1 MCIFHYIL
9 SLSSAQI
16 IKNLQLLL
24 LYLLKCRNSL
34 FESLGA
40 MHGSHAP
47 SSDASEYLMQ

>member
-24 LYLLKCRNSL
+24 LLL
-34 FESLGA
+34 FFYIIT
-40 MHGSHAP
+40 
-47 SSDASEYLMQ
+47 SDQIT